1 MLSEKLPY
9 AFWCQL
15 AKFLQFDELSCLRK
29 NRRFMQCRGKNSL
42 EPREMHSCHHLHVSF
57 PIQQN
62 FVLLP
67 KICAYV

>member
-1 MLSEKLPY
+1 MLASLPKGIFNVSDMLVLCNDDAY
-9 AFWCQL
+9 AG
-15 AKFLQFDELSCLRK
+15 DTEG
-29 NRRFMQCRGKNSL
+29 RGKNSL